1 MKGLIIMI
9 NKVGMFNQPKS
20 YSLNNQPVPTAPQE
34 PVTAPA
40 PAPVDGQ
47 KLSSALKAMNNISFG
62 KVTEAKPNPNNPAIK
77 YIQSTEILV
86 PDLFNLDENIDL
98 PRVDTPN
105 ESKKLN
111 AAGLNIQTEDIEGN
125 KRKVSVSND
134 RGHIIFVGQV
144 DKDADIPTVEYRQGK
159 FLPEVTISDPSLEDK
174 KIKMFAGSKVEGNG
188 FKFRMP
194 GTYDSVDTASEMK
207 NIRIRNIDTDVS
219 FSGRAVI
226 STLNK
231 EPRTLEAV
239 DKYSQSGLQAEAI
252 PGDYADEVKENDP
265 TIMVP
270 AGGFGERFSNMS
282 GVENKPS
289 SKLPTDD
296 RYRIIATTLNM
307 AASGGILDG
316 ENDHISYLSQNNQIE
331 GENIYP
337 VNRYKTDG
345 GAIAE
350 GLTRDIIPND
360 KDLVILNADIFT
372 NADMT
377 RTYHALK
384 SLPDAALVIPY
395 YPVNGERAKAFG
407 LLGVEQDENGNL
419 SIKSF
424 VEKPSY
430 TTDAPLPTDFEIP
443 GDYDKAMDKF
453 DKVQTARNPENEDQ
467 FLANPGMYFL
477 SKEAAKVLMA
487 LGIVDPSKTG
497 LGDDVMRKI
506 IEMCNNG
513 DLKTKD
519 GKPMKVYTVPLEAKG
534 GKPAVWDD
542 IGTAEAYLGLVKDV
556 SRETMLHGTSEANKY
571 YGMPEFVLN
580 DFVKNTDLE
589 RGIVFDS
596 QEARTALHNFE
607 DKYNAKVTGNTYLAE

>member
-1 MKGLIIMI
+1 
-9 NKVGMFNQPKS
+9 
-20 YSLNNQPVPTAPQE
+20 
-34 PVTAPA
+34 
-40 PAPVDGQ
+40 
-47 KLSSALKAMNNISFG
+47 
-62 KVTEAKPNPNNPAIK
+62 
-77 YIQSTEILV
+77 
-86 PDLFNLDENIDL
+86 
-98 PRVDTPN
+98 
-105 ESKKLN
+105 
-111 AAGLNIQTEDIEGN
+111 
-125 KRKVSVSND
+125 
-134 RGHIIFVGQV
+134 
-144 DKDADIPTVEYRQGK
+144 
-159 FLPEVTISDPSLEDK
+159 
-174 KIKMFAGSKVEGNG
+174 
-188 FKFRMP
+188 
-194 GTYDSVDTASEMK
+194 
-207 NIRIRNIDTDVS
+207 
-219 FSGRAVI
+219 
-226 STLNK
+226 
-231 EPRTLEAV
+231 
-239 DKYSQSGLQAEAI
+239 
-252 PGDYADEVKENDP
+252 
-265 TIMVP
+265 
-270 AGGFGERFSNMS
+270 
-282 GVENKPS
+282 
-289 SKLPTDD
+289 
-296 RYRIIATTLNM
+296 M

>member
-1 MKGLIIMI
+1 MI

-20 YSLNNQPVPTAPQE
+20 YKMNNQPAPSAPQG
-34 PVTAPA
+34 PVSQPITAQ
-40 PAPVDGQ
+40 VDGQ
-47 KLSSALKAMNNISFG
+47 KFSSALQAMNNISFG
-62 KVTEAKPNPNNPAIK
+62 KVTEAKPNLSNPAIK
-77 YIQSTEILV
+77 YIQNTEILV
-86 PDLFNLDENIDL
+86 PNLFNLEENIDL
-98 PRVDTPN
+98 PRIDTPK
-105 ESKKLN
+105 ESQKLN

-125 KRKVSVSND
+125 QRKVSISND

-144 DKDADIPTVEYRQGK
+144 NKNADLPKVDYRQGK
-159 FLPEVTISDPSLEDK
+159 FLPEITISDPSLDGK
-174 KIKMFAGSKVEGNG
+174 QIKMFAGSEVTGKDFA
-188 FKFRMP
+188 FKMP
-194 GTYDSVDTASEMK
+194 GYYKTVETSSDMKDIRKRNVDE
-207 NIRIRNIDTDVS
+207 NIS

-252 PGDYADEVKENDP
+252 PGDYAEEVKQNDP

-316 ENDHISYLSQNNQIE
+316 ENDKITYLSQNNEIE

-350 GLTRDIIPND
+350 GLTRDIIPNN

-407 LLGVEQDENGNL
+407 LLGVEQDSNGNL

-487 LGIVDPSKTG
+487 SGIIDSSKTG
-497 LGDDVMRKI
+497 LGGDVMPKI
-506 IEMCNNG
+506 VEMCNNG
-513 DLKTKD
+513 DLKTKE

-556 SRETMLHGTSEANKY
+556 ARETMIHGTSAENKY
-571 YGMPEFVLN
+571 YGMPEFVLK
-580 DFVKNTDLE
+580 DFVKNTNLE
-589 RGIVFDS
+589 KGIVFDS
-596 QEARTALHNFE
+596 QKARTSLDNFE
-607 DKYNAKVTGNTYLAE
+607 STYNANVSGNIYVAE